1 MLINTLN
8 HSVYQR
14 FVMILLIN
22 TLFLTVD
29 QHYYHRLLINSV
41 GVSVDQRIVFERRNT
56 CVRMSV
62 TNYAKPPKTAQ
73 NGPKTLWLHTDP
85 LRTHLF
91 ARPGLLSFFQGIVSA
106 SSSPFL

>member
-22 TLFLTVD
+22 TLFSTVD

-56 CVRMSV
+56 WIFN
-62 TNYAKPPKTAQ
+62 TFILYIY
-73 NGPKTLWLHTDP
+73 
-85 LRTHLF
+85 LF
-91 ARPGLLSFFQGIVSA
+91 VIIFNLSQ
-106 SSSPFL
+106 LDL